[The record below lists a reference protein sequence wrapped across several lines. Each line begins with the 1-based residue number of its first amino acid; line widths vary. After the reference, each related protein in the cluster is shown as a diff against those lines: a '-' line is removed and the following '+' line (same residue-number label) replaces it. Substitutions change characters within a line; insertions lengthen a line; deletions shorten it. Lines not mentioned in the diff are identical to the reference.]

1 MAIDLKQYEDI
12 PHGDMPGDKVE
23 IGEEH
28 VKKAQLIMES
38 LKGML
43 DEVIAKDGKAV
54 ITVCGG
60 S

>member
-1 MAIDLKQYEDI
+1 MAIDLKQYRDI

-28 VKKAQLIMES
+28 VKKANVIMDS
-38 LKGML
+38 RMGQL
-43 DEVIAKDGKAV
+43 DEVLAKDGKAV
-54 ITVCGG
+54 IAVCGG